1 MIILIVMIV
10 LMVIDH
16 KRGINVPQWLGMSA
30 SGVYLAIIAVLAVV
44 MFAIQ
49 LVASVIANIQYIL

>member
-1 MIILIVMIV
+1 MIV

-16 KRGINVPQWLGMSA
+16 KRGINVPQWLGMCA

-44 MFAIQ
+44 MLQFHLLPA
-49 LVASVIANIQYIL
+49 

>member
-1 MIILIVMIV
+1 MYKRQ
-10 LMVIDH
+10 VIDH
-16 KRGINVPQWLGMSA
+16 KRGINVPQWLGMCA

-44 MFAIQ
+44 MFAIP